1 MTSNQMTADNGFTAE
16 ELEEYNYWVGMRQA
30 LERLEANPDFKKV
43 VLEGYFKDRAVNAV
57 SAMASNYVRKSN
69 TRGELIEELNAISQ
83 LQQHFIIIKSMGA
96 EAPDDEFD
104 DDEE

>member
-43 VLEGYFKDRAVNAV
+43 ILEGYFKDRAVNAV
-57 SAMASNYVRKSN
+57 SALSSQYVRKSG
-69 TRGELIEELNAISQ
+69 TRGELMEELNAISQ